1 MKTIVK
7 SRLVAVLTVPL
18 AAWLWPTAALA
29 QSSQTSTAQL
39 RVSLAVQA
47 ECKLTSTSE
56 LAFGTTGVISSAIT
70 STGSIGVQCTNTT
83 PFNIGLNAGTGSGA
97 TVSSRKMSSGA
108 GATISYEMYRDAA
121 RTQVWGDTVG
131 SNTAAGTGNG
141 AVQTLTVYGR
151 VPVQT
156 TPAAGSYTDT
166 VTVTVTY

>member
-1 MKTIVK
+1 MKREAK
-7 SRLVAVLTVPL
+7 HKLVALLAVSAGAFLTS
-18 AAWLWPTAALA
+18 TAASA
-29 QSSQTSTAQL
+29 QTSQTSTAQL

-56 LAFGTTGVISSAIT
+56 LAFGTTGVIQSAIT

-83 PFNIGLNAGTGSGA
+83 PYNIGLNAGAGSGA
-97 TVSSRKMSSGA
+97 TVSARKLSSGA
-108 GATISYEMYRDAA
+108 GATITYEIYRDSA
-121 RTQVWGDTVG
+121 RTQIWGDTVG

-141 AVQTLTVYGR
+141 AVQTITVYGR
-151 VPVQT
+151 VPVQN